1 MSTKPHPPTH
11 RCNLLPTGISIRLL
25 EQTEYKAHVGLVYNN
40 IFKWTLSK
48 LKYDWEWDT
57 KSLSPV
63 CHIEYCP
70 FCGERLKINIDKV

>member
-1 MSTKPHPPTH
+1 MSTKPHPLTH
-11 RCNLLPTGISIRLL
+11 RCSKLQSGMSIRLI
-25 EQTEYKAHVGLVYNN
+25 EQCDIVNGIYVSTNL
-40 IFKWTLSK
+40 FKWTLSK
-48 LKYDWEWDT
+48 LKHDWEWDT